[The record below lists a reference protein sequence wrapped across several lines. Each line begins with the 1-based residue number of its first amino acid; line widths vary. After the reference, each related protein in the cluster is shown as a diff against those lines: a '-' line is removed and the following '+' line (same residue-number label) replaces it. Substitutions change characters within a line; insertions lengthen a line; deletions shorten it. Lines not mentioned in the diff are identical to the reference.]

1 MLFQRIQAKEYW
13 IAQLF
18 FERRTDLR
26 QVNCRNTG
34 ASASGL
40 LFFLWYNVLLTV
52 IIRIATKIVELSP
65 VVLNFI
71 AIVTALGAVC
81 IIIDGIMGP
90 VAAFLL
96 TPYGLPLLT
105 IMLPGQVQRFKC
117 RLQDCV
123 Y

>member
-1 MLFQRIQAKEYW
+1 M
-13 IAQLF
+13 
-18 FERRTDLR
+18 
-26 QVNCRNTG
+26 
-34 ASASGL
+34 
-40 LFFLWYNVLLTV
+40 
-52 IIRIATKIVELSP
+52 ELSA

-96 TPYGLPLLT
+96 APYGLPLLT
-105 IMLPGQVQRFKC
+105 IMLLGQVQRFKC

>member
-1 MLFQRIQAKEYW
+1 M
-13 IAQLF
+13 
-18 FERRTDLR
+18 
-26 QVNCRNTG
+26 
-34 ASASGL
+34 
-40 LFFLWYNVLLTV
+40 
-52 IIRIATKIVELSP
+52 
-65 VVLNFI
+65 NFI

-81 IIIDGIMGP
+81 IIIDGRTVHGIMGL

-117 RLQDCV
+117 WIQDCV